1 MSLNGSPNSGYPG
14 GMWILFL
21 MLAGVVCGQSA
32 KVELSPRLREWQA
45 EIEARGGG
53 KLLPVRVFVEMQGG
67 VPTYVLPEDAPQR
80 SVLARYF
87 GDVNF
92 RTQFVRTHAVSINYT
107 GAEGRLSFIV
117 LNMARLKE
125 LGRDEEILLS
135 HEFGHAWL
143 HARGLRAP
151 VLPPGQAACQAIHVG
166 DIVQHILIREEQSRR
181 GFDFRPGWTRDLEVA
196 AVKLESQTPETQP
209 PAEPCLRLE
218 RLALMIDVESGLT
231 DGQWAR
237 RRSFLDRLPA
247 GDPRLA
253 DFAHRLAR
261 ILRGFELSDP
271 TEYYM
276 ALGTVLSAS
285 HLLFRAP
292 DGTR

>member
-1 MSLNGSPNSGYPG
+1 
-14 GMWILFL
+14 MWILFL
-21 MLAGVVCGQSA
+21 VLAGALWGQSA

-53 KLLPVRVFVEMQGG
+53 QLLPVRVFVEMQGG
-67 VPTYVLPEDAPQR
+67 VPTYVLPQDAPQR
-80 SVLARYF
+80 PVLARYF

-125 LGRDEEILLS
+125 LGSDEEILLS

-143 HARGLRAP
+143 HAQGLRAP
-151 VLPPGQAACQAIHVG
+151 ALPPGQAACQAIHVG

-285 HLLFRAP
+285 HLLFQAP

>member
-1 MSLNGSPNSGYPG
+1 MLE

-21 MLAGVVCGQSA
+21 MVTGVLWGQSA
-32 KVELSPRLREWQA
+32 RVELAPRLREWQG

-53 KLLPVRVFVEMQGG
+53 RLLPVRVFVEMQGG
-67 VPTYVLPEDAPQR
+67 VATYVLPEDAPQR
-80 SVLARYF
+80 AVLARYF

-107 GAEGRLSFIV
+107 GTEGRLSFIV

-125 LGRDEEILLS
+125 LGSDEETLLS

-143 HARGLRAP
+143 HALGLRAP
-151 VLPPGQAACQAIHVG
+151 ALGAGMAACQAIHVG

-196 AVKLESQTPETQP
+196 AVKLESQAAETQP
-209 PAEPCLRLE
+209 PADACLRLE

-231 DGQWAR
+231 DGQWTR
-237 RRSFLDRLPA
+237 RGSFLKRLPG

-261 ILRGFELSDP
+261 ILRGFELRDP

-285 HLLFRAP
+285 HMLFQAP
-292 DGTR
+292 NGTP

>member
-1 MSLNGSPNSGYPG
+1 
-14 GMWILFL
+14 MWILFL
-21 MLAGVVCGQSA
+21 VLAGGLWGQSSR
-32 KVELSPRLREWQA
+32 VDLSPRLREWQG

-53 KLLPVRVFVEMQGG
+53 QLLPVRVFVEMQGG

-80 SVLARYF
+80 PVLARYF
-87 GDVNF
+87 GDANF

-107 GAEGRLSFIV
+107 GVEGRLSFIV
-117 LNMARLKE
+117 LNMARLN
-125 LGRDEEILLS
+125 GDEEILLS

-143 HARGLRAP
+143 HAQGLRAP
-151 VLPPGQAACQAIHVG
+151 ALPPGQAVCQAIHVG
-166 DIVQHILIREEQSRR
+166 DIVQHILIRQEQDRR
-181 GFDFRPGWTRDLEVA
+181 GFDFRPGWTRELEVA
-196 AVKLESQTPETQP
+196 AVKLQSQTPETQP

-261 ILRGFELSDP
+261 ILRGFELQDP

-285 HLLFRAP
+285 HMLFQAP
-292 DGTR
+292 DGTP

>member
-1 MSLNGSPNSGYPG
+1 MLG
-14 GMWILFL
+14 GMWIFFL
-21 MLAGVVCGQSA
+21 LVAGAVWGQSA
-32 KVELSPRLREWQA
+32 RVELSPRLRVWQG
-45 EIEARGGG
+45 EIEARGGV
-53 KLLPVRVFVEMQGG
+53 KLWPVRVFVEMQGG

-80 SVLARYF
+80 PVLARYF

-92 RTQFVRTHAVSINYT
+92 RTQFVRTHAVAINYT

-125 LGRDEEILLS
+125 LGSDEEILLS

-143 HARGLRAP
+143 HAQGLRAP
-151 VLPPGQAACQAIHVG
+151 ALGTGQAACQAIHVG
-166 DIVQHILIREEQSRR
+166 DIVQHILIRQEQDRR

-196 AVKLESQTPETQP
+196 AVKLEGQTPETQP

-237 RRSFLDRLPA
+237 RRSFLERLPA

-253 DFAHRLAR
+253 DFAHRLGR

-276 ALGTVLSAS
+276 ALSTVLSAS
-285 HLLFRAP
+285 HLLFQAP
-292 DGTR
+292 NGTP